1 MVRSNKQF
9 YFLDLYFT
17 REAKLENC
25 GINNIKGFSKKQALS
40 WIQLKYKGPNK
51 LRNKSDKNK
60 NAGNSSISKNYHWSY
75 KVNKYIFRTE
85 KESRRTETAAEIE
98 LTQ

>member
-1 MVRSNKQF
+1 MQF

-25 GINNIKGFSKKQALS
+25 GINNMKGFSKKWALS
-40 WIQLKYKGPNK
+40 WIQLQYKGPNT
-51 LRNKSDKNK
+51 LRHKSDKNK
-60 NAGNSSISKNYHWSY
+60 NAGNRSQFLKNCYWSY
-75 KVNKYIFRTE
+75 KVNKYTFRIE
-85 KESRRTETAAEIE
+85 KKSRRTETAAEIE